1 MRRKI
6 TRLKNLVISTV
17 NEILE
22 KIDDQEVLDDDLE
35 DEDVEIILTTVT
47 ELGRFK
53 MSKDE
58 YDFLV
63 ENAQAKGMSVDD
75 YMVQVISEDLSR
87 RGYGP

>member
-1 MRRKI
+1 MRREI
-6 TRLKNLVISTV
+6 ARLKNLVISTV

-53 MSKDE
+53 MSKDR

-63 ENAQAKGMSVDD
+63 ENAQAKGMSVHD
-75 YMVQVISEDLSR
+75 YMIQIISEDLSR
-87 RGYGP
+87 RGYGS